1 MIKTNFTKIGLSKL
15 DPALAIERQ
24 YTSLECDMVEEQ
36 YSENDDFIRAIEK
49 KIKLRN
55 QWCHLDMLNLFSAL
69 RPHLALICEI
79 AHDTPDMED
88 PDAVLDIDAISPGI
102 YAKSVIISGSNEN
115 LRVSIIGFKTLSFDN
130 QLDLRTPAI
139 PIDGDY
145 PFVGQLM
152 DIISGLESE
161 ARAAIYEQKGCG
173 AQLDLFADGEG
184 QEPGQSKPKKAN
196 RKNIGEDFANSLED
210 AGVTAEFSMS

>member
-15 DPALAIERQ
+15 DPALALERQ

-79 AHDTPDMED
+79 AHDTPDTED

-130 QLDLRTPAI
+130 QLDLKTPAI
-139 PIDGDY
+139 PLDGDY
-145 PFVGQLM
+145 PFATQLM
-152 DIISGLESE
+152 DLIAGLESE
-161 ARAAIYEQKGCG
+161 ARQAIYEQKGCG
-173 AQLDLFADGEG
+173 AQLDLFADNG
-184 QEPGQSKPKKAN
+184 QEPGQSKPKKAKRRN
-196 RKNIGEDFANSLED
+196 LAEDFAD
-210 AGVTAEFSMS
+210 ALDEAGLTVEMSVN